1 VSWLN
6 DAVLRDPGDDGA
18 ADPGVAAAL
27 AAFAAG
33 EGGEHAAL
41 TALAGSRLLV
51 PLVALPPD
59 AEPQDA
65 EPQDAE
71 SQDAAGEG
79 KPGAAEMVLP
89 TLVGNDGRPAVL
101 AFTGVDSLTR
111 WRRDARPVPVPAAQV
126 WLAGAQEASAVVID
140 VAGPVPLAVDGSR
153 LAALAGGQPAP
164 PPHEDPEV
172 AAAARA
178 AAAGEP
184 LISEL
189 SLAPGGNGSDVALRV
204 TLAADCSPARPD
216 AQDAIR
222 RVARTLMTGAGDRLR
237 RGVEV
242 TITADGAP

>member
-6 DAVLRDPGDDGA
+6 DAVLRDPGDDGGA
-18 ADPGVAAAL
+18 GPGVAAAL

-33 EGGEHAAL
+33 EGSEHAAL
-41 TALAGSRLLV
+41 TALAAARLLV

-59 AEPQDA
+59 ADPQD
-65 EPQDAE
+65 EP
-71 SQDAAGEG
+71 EG
-79 KPGAAEMVLP
+79 RPGPAEMAVP
-89 TLVGNDGRPAVL
+89 TLVGNDGRPAAL
-101 AFTGVDSLTR
+101 AFTCVAALTR

-126 WLAGAQEASAVVID
+126 WLAGTQEASAVVID

-153 LAALAGGQPAP
+153 LAALAAGQPAP
-164 PPHEDPEV
+164 PPHEDPDV

-189 SLAPGGNGSDVALRV
+189 MLAPGGNGGDVALRV

-222 RVARTLMTGAGDRLR
+222 RVAGTLMTGAGDRLR

-242 TITADGAP
+242 AITADGAP